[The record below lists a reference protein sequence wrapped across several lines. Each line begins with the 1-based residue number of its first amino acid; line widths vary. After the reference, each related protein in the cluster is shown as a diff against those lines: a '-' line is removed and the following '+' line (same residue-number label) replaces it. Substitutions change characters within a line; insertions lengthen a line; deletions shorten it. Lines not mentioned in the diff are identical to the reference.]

1 MKCKEVELL
10 AIEDIDAAH
19 DGAITDFGGD
29 PGTSNRGYV
38 LSAVLGPQPEYYGSI
53 ASLAA
58 AYVFRLVKNHG
69 YVDGNK
75 RTAALA
81 LRMFLRVNGFPHV
94 LGPEWIKNIE
104 AVADGSMTFNELIG
118 HIISL
123 IGGDEQI
130 ETDE

>member
-1 MKCKEVELL
+1 VKCKEVEFL
-10 AIEDIDAAH
+10 AVEDIDAAH
-19 DGAITDFGGD
+19 DGAIADFGGIS
-29 PGTSNRGYV
+29 GTRDRGLV

-53 ASLAA
+53 ASMAA
-58 AYVFRLVKNHG
+58 AYVYRLAKNHG
-69 YVDGNK
+69 CADGNK

-94 LGPEWIKNIE
+94 LGQEWIQNIE

-118 HIISL
+118 HIIAL

-130 ETDE
+130 EGDE